1 MILELARGA
10 RDAGGR
16 ALIVGG
22 FVRDALLAEGVA
34 EGSMPNAQGP
44 TPRAQSPEP
53 KDIDI
58 EVFGI
63 TEDRL
68 RSLLAPFGRVEAVGN
83 SFPVYKLIVADGSIG
98 DIDVALPRR
107 ESKRGRGHKG
117 FEVRGDPL
125 MSVAEAASR
134 RDFTINAIAWDPLT
148 GVYEDPFDGRGD
160 LATGVL
166 RAVDPRTF
174 GDDSLRVLRAI
185 QFAARFELT
194 LDADTAALCRAVPLD
209 DLPAERIWGE
219 IEKLLLK
226 AARPSLGFVL
236 ALDLGVI
243 DRVLPEMRPL
253 VGCEQEPEW
262 HPEGDVWI
270 HTLMVIDEARRA
282 NGDLSRPRLIT
293 VMLGAVCH
301 DLGKPATTAFVDGR
315 IRSLDH
321 EQAGVEPTEAL
332 LDRLNVHTIDGF
344 DVRRQVVGL
353 VAQHLK
359 PGMFHKASSVGD
371 GAFRRLAQKVDLE
384 LLARLARADCLGR
397 TGSFDCS
404 AMDWFLERARALG
417 VEHQPP
423 PPLLLGRHLLELGLS
438 PGPRV
443 GEILKHVYEKQLDGL
458 IATVEDGIEEARVIL
473 EADRQVEGQTAKDE

>member
-1 MILELARGA
+1 M
-10 RDAGGR
+10 
-16 ALIVGG
+16 
-22 FVRDALLAEGVA
+22 
-34 EGSMPNAQGP
+34 
-44 TPRAQSPEP
+44 
-53 KDIDI
+53 
-58 EVFGI
+58 
-63 TEDRL
+63 
-68 RSLLAPFGRVEAVGN
+68 
-83 SFPVYKLIVADGSIG
+83 VADGSVG

-117 FEVRGDPL
+117 FEVRGDPF

-194 LDADTAALCRAVPLD
+194 LDADTAALCRAIPLD

-226 AARPSLGFVL
+226 ATRPSLGFVL

-282 NGDLSRPRLIT
+282 NGDLSRPRLIAI
-293 VMLGAVCH
+293 MLGAMCH

-359 PGMFHKASSVGD
+359 PGMFHKASNVGD

-404 AMDWFLERARALG
+404 AMDWFLDRARALG

-423 PPLLLGRHLLELGLS
+423 PPLLLGRHLLELGSLA
-438 PGPRV
+438 GPRV
-443 GEILKHVYEKQLDGL
+443 GEILKQVYEKQLDGA
-458 IATVEDGIEEARVIL
+458 ITSVDEGVAEARRIT
-473 EADRQVEGQTAKDE
+473 R